1 MKEINFF
8 DFTKEPGKILRKREK
23 VGNITH
29 LVSIITASYNAKE
42 FIFQTANSIL
52 NQTFPFWEW
61 IIVDD
66 GSKDENSKKR
76 LEEIQK
82 LDERIKVI
90 FNKENKGAPAT
101 RDDGINKAVAD
112 YVFILDDDDLLDPTA
127 LETSYFAAYT
137 HPKVSWVYGDSV
149 GFGYHEYLWNQKFD
163 TLKEKKMNL
172 LTCTALIKKKDIQEV
187 GGFSA
192 SPNKSHEDWQLWINL
207 LKKGKKPL
215 RMSYYTSWYRKQH
228 TGRLSTLSADKKG
241 NKIATNNVIK
251 SAKSIN
257 KRVGAIQYPN
267 SSNFKPYSSHPY
279 EFDLNLPV
287 LNPIKNGK
295 RILFM
300 FPWMTLGGADRFN
313 INLLEKLYEQGYDIT
328 VVTTEVSTYVWRQEF
343 EKYTSDIFDLTS
355 FLDKEDWPAF
365 ISYLIKSR
373 NIDLVFES
381 NSLYGYYLI
390 PWLKLKFHD
399 IPFIDYIHME
409 EWHWRDGG
417 FPRDSIAVEKYLDHT
432 YTCSKYL
439 IDIMF
444 EKMNKQKNDIDVVYI
459 GTDEKKFNPDEVKPS
474 KDKLLEKIAN
484 KKKVIFPCRIAEQKR
499 PYLMVEILNKLV
511 KKRKDIAF
519 VVVGDGNLL
528 DGVKQKVNEYE
539 ISDNIVF
546 IPAKNDI
553 REYYKIAD
561 ATLIC
566 SMIEGLSLT
575 AYESLA
581 MNVPVITADVGGQKE
596 LVDNTCGRTIKLFQD
611 PNKDINNYKYSNE
624 EIDSYVKA
632 IIEVVDDKDIRNNCR
647 KRILDG
653 FTVSQMQDKMLNII
667 ENTIKEGT
675 KIKLEDIKYDY
686 NLAERYLVLF
696 NELDRKYYFNPDNSH
711 VSGSKLV
718 NKLWQHKWYRTM
730 IKFFQKSGVTAFVK
744 KIRGRR

>member
-1 MKEINFF
+1 
-8 DFTKEPGKILRKREK
+8 
-23 VGNITH
+23 
-29 LVSIITASYNAKE
+29 
-42 FIFQTANSIL
+42 
-52 NQTFPFWEW
+52 
-61 IIVDD
+61 
-66 GSKDENSKKR
+66 
-76 LEEIQK
+76 
-82 LDERIKVI
+82 
-90 FNKENKGAPAT
+90 
-101 RDDGINKAVAD
+101 
-112 YVFILDDDDLLDPTA
+112 
-127 LETSYFAAYT
+127 
-137 HPKVSWVYGDSV
+137 
-149 GFGYHEYLWNQKFD
+149 
-163 TLKEKKMNL
+163 
-172 LTCTALIKKKDIQEV
+172 
-187 GGFSA
+187 
-192 SPNKSHEDWQLWINL
+192 
-207 LKKGKKPL
+207 
-215 RMSYYTSWYRKQH
+215 
-228 TGRLSTLSADKKG
+228 
-241 NKIATNNVIK
+241 
-251 SAKSIN
+251 
-257 KRVGAIQYPN
+257 
-267 SSNFKPYSSHPY
+267 
-279 EFDLNLPV
+279 
-287 LNPIKNGK
+287 
-295 RILFM
+295 M

-632 IIEVVDDKDIRNNCR
+632 INV
-647 KRILDG
+647 
-653 FTVSQMQDKMLNII
+653 
-667 ENTIKEGT
+667 
-675 KIKLEDIKYDY
+675 KY
-686 NLAERYLVLF
+686 N
-696 NELDRKYYFNPDNSH
+696 
-711 VSGSKLV
+711 
-718 NKLWQHKWYRTM
+718 
-730 IKFFQKSGVTAFVK
+730 
-744 KIRGRR
+744 